1 MPVDVQHIALP
12 FVYDRHRHMRSE
24 TERRIIVPVGQH
36 WAVPDGGLVIGEL
49 QFLSHLIG

>member
-36 WAVPDGGLVIGEL
+36 RAVPDGGLVIGEL